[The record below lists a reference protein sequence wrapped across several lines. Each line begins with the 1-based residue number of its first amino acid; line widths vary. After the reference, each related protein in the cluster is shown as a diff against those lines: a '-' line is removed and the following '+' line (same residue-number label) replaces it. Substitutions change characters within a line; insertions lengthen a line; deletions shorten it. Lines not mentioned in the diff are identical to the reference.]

1 MWELEMH
8 AGGGL
13 LACSTELDLCAG
25 DGLTLALRL
34 SSGTQIRFN
43 ARVHCL
49 RVITGS
55 GKVAA
60 WVVFTD
66 MSPTERRAF
75 RKWQRLVA
83 VDTGS
88 NQIEV
93 EVERKY
99 RVRRCGDALSVW
111 VSGSIDVAEAEALRE
126 LVVREVETQRHG
138 MLVVLLD
145 LGGVETCA
153 EDALHTTR
161 RWLRHL
167 VRARASLGVL
177 VGKSSA
183 GLIQF
188 RRLLREVSL
197 SEQLVHFNTIED
209 ALPSWQI
216 LLDQVALYRAPA
228 WQENSLCA

>member
-13 LACSTELDLCAG
+13 LACSAELDLCAG
-25 DGLTLALRL
+25 DGLTLALHL
-34 SSGTQIRFN
+34 SSGAQIRFN

-49 RVITGS
+49 RVITDA
-55 GKVAA
+55 GKAAA

-75 RKWQRLVA
+75 RKWRRLVVA
-83 VDTGS
+83 DTGS
-88 NQIEV
+88 KRIEV

-99 RVRRCGDALSVW
+99 RVRRCGNALSVW
-111 VSGSIDVAEAEALRE
+111 VSGSLDASEAEALRE
-126 LVVREVETQRHG
+126 LVVREVETERHG
-138 MLVVLLD
+138 ILALLLD

-188 RRLLREVSL
+188 HRLIREVSL
-197 SEQLVHFNTIED
+197 SEQLVHFDTIED
-209 ALPSWQI
+209 ALPSWKM
-216 LLDQVALYRAPA
+216 LLDQVALHGGPA
-228 WQENSLCA
+228 WQEGRLCV